1 MPKLTQKLCGIPDF
15 LGKANNILAF
25 AFLFS
30 AFLFGASQITF
41 AQDKQNNLKLGAELE
56 KDFQA
61 GAAGDQI
68 ALVRALQTAD
78 KILAANPKDA
88 ETLVWRGA
96 GGLSQAGKE
105 LQNGN
110 FAEGGELWQKAL
122 ENMKSAV
129 ELEPRNVSI
138 RMIRGAALL
147 SAAKHYPAP
156 DVARN
161 LRETAAADYEQVL
174 TVTGEKFKT
183 MPEKQRQQVLCN
195 LADVYDKIGDKIK
208 TRVFYQRIVNETSEA
223 GKMRETAVEWL
234 KKKN

>member
-1 MPKLTQKLCGIPDF
+1 MKP
-15 LGKANNILAF
+15 NNILAF

-30 AFLFGASQITF
+30 AFLFGAAQITF
-41 AQDKQNNLKLGAELE
+41 AQDKQNDLKFNAELE

-61 GAAGDQI
+61 GAAGDEA

-96 GGLSQAGKE
+96 GGLAQAGKAF
-105 LQNGN
+105 QSGN
-110 FAEGGELWQKAL
+110 FSEGGELWQKAL

-138 RMIRGAALL
+138 RMLRGAALL
-147 SAAKHYPAP
+147 SAAKQFPSP

-161 LRETAAADYEQVL
+161 LRETAADYEQVL

-183 MPEKQRQQVLCN
+183 MPEKQRQQVLYS
-195 LADVYDKIGDKIK
+195 LADACEKIDDKVK
-208 TRVFYQRIVNETSEA
+208 TRVFYQRIVDETSEA
-223 GKMRETAVEWL
+223 GKMRETAIEWL
-234 KKKN
+234 KKNKR

>member
-1 MPKLTQKLCGIPDF
+1 MKS
-15 LGKANNILAF
+15 NNILAI

-30 AFLFGASQITF
+30 VFLFGVAQITL
-41 AQDKQNNLKLGAELE
+41 AQDKQNDLKFNAGLE

-61 GAAGDQI
+61 GTTGDQI
-68 ALVRALQTAD
+68 ALVRALQKAD

-96 GGLSQAGKE
+96 GGLAQAGKAF
-105 LQNGN
+105 QSGN
-110 FAEGGELWQKAL
+110 FAEGAELWQKAL

-129 ELEPRNVSI
+129 ELEPLSISI

-147 SAAKHYPAP
+147 SAAKHFPAP

-183 MPEKQRQQVLCN
+183 MPEKLRQQVLYS
-195 LADVYDKIGDKIK
+195 LADAYDKLGDKTK

-223 GKMRETAVEWL
+223 GKMRETAIELL
-234 KKKN
+234 KKNN

>member
-1 MPKLTQKLCGIPDF
+1 MKL
-15 LGKANNILAF
+15 NNILAF

-30 AFLFGASQITF
+30 VFLFGVAQINF
-41 AQDKQNNLKLGAELE
+41 AQDKQNDLKFNAELE

-61 GAAGDQI
+61 GTAGDQI
-68 ALVRALQTAD
+68 ALVRALQAAD
-78 KILAANPKDA
+78 KILAAHPKDA
-88 ETLVWRGA
+88 VTLVWRGA
-96 GGLSQAGKE
+96 GGLALAGKSF
-105 LQNGN
+105 QSGN

-138 RMIRGAALL
+138 RMLRGAALL
-147 SAAKHYPAP
+147 SAAKQFPSP

-183 MPEKQRQQVLCN
+183 MPEKQRQQVLYS
-195 LADVYDKIGDKIK
+195 LADAYHKIGDKIK
-208 TRVFYQRIVNETSEA
+208 TRVFYQRIVDETSEA
-223 GKMRETAVEWL
+223 GKMRETAIEWL
-234 KKKN
+234 KKNN

>member
-1 MPKLTQKLCGIPDF
+1 MKS
-15 LGKANNILAF
+15 NNILAF

-30 AFLFGASQITF
+30 ALLFCAAQITR
-41 AQDKQNNLKLGAELE
+41 AQDKQNDLKFNAELE
-56 KDFQA
+56 RDFQA
-61 GAAGDQI
+61 GAAGDEA

-96 GGLSQAGKE
+96 GGLSQAGKAF
-105 LQNGN
+105 QSCN
-110 FAEGGELWQKAL
+110 FAEGGELWQKAQ

-147 SAAKHYPAP
+147 SAAKHFPAP

-174 TVTGEKFKT
+174 IVTGEKFKT
-183 MPEKQRQQVLCN
+183 MPEKQRQQVLYS
-195 LADVYDKIGDKIK
+195 LADAYEKIEDKVK
-208 TRVFYQRIVNETSEA
+208 TRVFYQRIVDETSEA
-223 GKMRETAVEWL
+223 GKMRETAAEWL
-234 KKKN
+234 KKNN

>member
-1 MPKLTQKLCGIPDF
+1 MKLND
-15 LGKANNILAF
+15 ILAF

-30 AFLFGASQITF
+30 AFLFGAAQITF
-41 AQDKQNNLKLGAELE
+41 AQDKQNDLKFNAELE

-61 GAAGDQI
+61 GTAGDQI

-88 ETLVWRGA
+88 ETLVWRGI
-96 GGLSQAGKE
+96 GGLAQAGKAF
-105 LQNGN
+105 QSGN

-138 RMIRGAALL
+138 RMLRGAALL
-147 SAAKHYPAP
+147 SAAKQFPSP

-161 LRETAAADYEQVL
+161 LRETAAVDFEQVL
-174 TVTGEKFKT
+174 IVTGEKFKT
-183 MPEKQRQQVLCN
+183 MPEKQRQQVLYN
-195 LADVYDKIGDKIK
+195 LADAYDKLGDKIK
-208 TRVFYQRIVNETSEA
+208 TRVFYQRFVDETSKA
-223 GKMRETAVEWL
+223 GKMRETAIEWL
-234 KKKN
+234 KKNN

>member
-1 MPKLTQKLCGIPDF
+1 MKSNK
-15 LGKANNILAF
+15 ILAF

-30 AFLFGASQITF
+30 AFLFGAAQIAF
-41 AQDKQNNLKLGAELE
+41 AQDKQNDLKFSAELE

-61 GAAGDQI
+61 GTAGDQI

-78 KILAANPKDA
+78 KILAVNPKDA

-96 GGLSQAGKE
+96 GWLAQAGKAF
-105 LQNGN
+105 QSGN

-129 ELEPRNVSI
+129 EHEPRNVSI

-147 SAAKHYPAP
+147 SAAKQFPSP

-161 LRETAAADYEQVL
+161 LRETAAVDYEQVL
-174 TVTGEKFKT
+174 TVTAEKFKT
-183 MPEKQRQQVLCN
+183 MPEKQQQQILYS
-195 LADVYDKIGDKIK
+195 LADAYDKLGDKIK
-208 TRVFYQRIVNETSEA
+208 TRVFYQRFVDETSEA
-223 GKMRETAVEWL
+223 GKMRETAIEWL
-234 KKKN
+234 KKNN